1 MYINHK
7 AWGDLFPKLVPDRI
21 GTKPRKEGLTMVLDR
36 CHGLPQTADL
46 LALSGDYIDHIK
58 LSFGTS
64 VFMDEELL
72 RRKIQMIRAREI
84 DIFPGGTLME
94 ATLVQGV
101 YQKYLQRAKVL
112 GFNTV
117 EISDGTIDLSP
128 KRRADCIKRAC
139 DAGLKVIT
147 EVGKKDPTLYPKP
160 AEICDQIG
168 RDLETGAVNV
178 ILEARESGTGIG
190 IYDEAGEVRQDT
202 MKAIL
207 SGLGEN
213 KDKIIWEAPL
223 KSQQSELILRFGPN
237 VNLGNIRPKDVLGLE
252 TLRCGLRFETFRH
265 LVPKQEAGETA
276 DERRQRP
283 SRGRWSTKRRTG
295 PGIGRFGLQSG
306 SK

>member
-1 MYINHK
+1 MDIDHK
-7 AWGDLFPKLVPDRI
+7 AWGDLFPKLVPERI
-21 GTKPRKEGLTMVLDR
+21 SAKPREKGLTMMLDR

-46 LALSGDYIDHIK
+46 LALTGDYIDHLK

-72 RRKIQMIRAREI
+72 RRKIQLIRAREI

-101 YQKYLQRAKVL
+101 YQKYLQRARVL
-112 GFNTV
+112 GFNAI
-117 EISDGTIDLSP
+117 EISDGTITMSP
-128 KRRADCIKRAC
+128 ELRADCIKRAL
-139 DAGLKVIT
+139 DAGLKVIS
-147 EVGKKDPTLYPKP
+147 EVGKKDPTLFPAP
-160 AEICDQIG
+160 AEICEQIG

-178 ILEARESGTGIG
+178 IIEARESGTGIG
-190 IYDEAGEVRQDT
+190 IYDEGGAVRQDT
-202 MKAIL
+202 MKAIV

-213 KDKIIWEAPL
+213 LDKIIWEAPL
-223 KSQQSELILRFGPN
+223 KSQQIELILRFGPN

-252 TLRCGLRFETFRH
+252 ALRCGLRFETFRH
-265 LVPKQEAGETA
+265 LVPKQESEETV

-283 SRGRWSTKRRTG
+283 SWGRRSVERRTG
-295 PGIGRFGLQSG
+295 AGIGRFGLQSG